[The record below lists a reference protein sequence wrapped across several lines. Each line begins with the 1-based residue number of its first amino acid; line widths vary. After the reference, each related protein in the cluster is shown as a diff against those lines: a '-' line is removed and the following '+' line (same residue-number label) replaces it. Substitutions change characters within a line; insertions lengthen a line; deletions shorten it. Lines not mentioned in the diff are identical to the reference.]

1 MADILPKKPFAGA
14 DELNDELDDGA
25 AVSVAR
31 RRGIPSVA
39 ANAPRDGAA
48 LVVAVVVVSDR
59 GRGRDDAY
67 AAISA
72 YPVLR
77 SVV

>member
-25 AVSVAR
+25 AVCVAR
-31 RRGIPSVA
+31 RCGIPSVA

-48 LVVAVVVVSDR
+48 LVVVSDR

>member
-31 RRGIPSVA
+31 RCGIPSVA

-59 GRGRDDAY
+59 GRDDAY